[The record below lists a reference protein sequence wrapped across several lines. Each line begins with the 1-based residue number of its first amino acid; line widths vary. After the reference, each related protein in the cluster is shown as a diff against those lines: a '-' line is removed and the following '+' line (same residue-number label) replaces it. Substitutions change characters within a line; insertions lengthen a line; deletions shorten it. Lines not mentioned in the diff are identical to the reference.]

1 MSIEELIQILS
12 KPIVFGSIL
21 GILFLLILFYIVR
34 SFKKRTVS
42 KKLNQYEILYNEC
55 ISIPISFKL
64 NKASSIAKSNTDKEK
79 IYNNLKL
86 EYDDLDKRHDEIA
99 TVMEDIED
107 ALAFNK
113 LSMASRSME
122 DLGMLVEEAL
132 RLTRALDTRL
142 DEVLEEEQEKRD
154 EINVLKDTFRNLKT
168 KLMGNVGMYRDA
180 YDVLEAQTK
189 NIESLFS
196 QFEEWMFA
204 SDYEKA
210 EGLIDEIHDDLTS
223 YENNLDSVPKLYEMA
238 RGKIPV
244 LLDKVSETYQEVLS
258 DDVYLEHLEVP
269 KNIGVLAEVLK
280 DDLKRI
286 AEVDV
291 TFSDE
296 SLTNTFTRLEQIQY
310 QIEKEVSAN
319 HEMNLVIQQAFPLLD
334 EVLLHVSEL
343 LEKAPV
349 VEKRFHFEEL
359 VHNVTGFSDKA
370 QALSMNREKLLNE
383 VETKEKPATVLLVST
398 NEIKHDIEILAKS
411 LYEVMHQVNQANADE
426 IRAKKQL
433 MKLYLIINDVEVK
446 IKKRSLPS
454 ISEKYAYDL
463 QKSRAYV
470 RQISDL
476 LDQTILDIP
485 TLNGTVSEA
494 IDYIYKLHNNVNNL
508 VGVVDMCEDSIVYA
522 NKYRAYVPDIDS
534 ELTKA
539 ELAFNNGEYTQS
551 LTMIINAVDRY
562 KPDSRYEEMIKKNAK
577 SAR

>member
-1 MSIEELIQILS
+1 MSIDELIQILS
-12 KPIVFGSIL
+12 KPIVFGSIFA
-21 GILFLLILFYIVR
+21 ILFLLILFYVVR
-34 SFKKRTVS
+34 SFKKRRVS

-55 ISIPISFKL
+55 ISVPISFKL

-168 KLMGNVGMYRDA
+168 KLMGNVGLYRDA

-258 DDVYLEHLEVP
+258 EDVYLEHLEVP

-319 HEMNLVIQQAFPLLD
+319 HEMNLIIQQAFPLLD

-470 RQISDL
+470 RQINDL

>member
-1 MSIEELIQILS
+1 MSIDELIQILS
-12 KPIVFGSIL
+12 KPIVFGSIFAV
-21 GILFLLILFYIVR
+21 LFLLILFYVVR

-319 HEMNLVIQQAFPLLD
+319 HEMNLIIQQAFPLLD

-383 VETKEKPATVLLVST
+383 VETNEKPATVLLVST

-470 RQISDL
+470 RQINDL

>member
-1 MSIEELIQILS
+1 M
-12 KPIVFGSIL
+12 
-21 GILFLLILFYIVR
+21 YI
-34 SFKKRTVS
+34 
-42 KKLNQYEILYNEC
+42 
-55 ISIPISFKL
+55 
-64 NKASSIAKSNTDKEK
+64 
-79 IYNNLKL
+79 
-86 EYDDLDKRHDEIA
+86 
-99 TVMEDIED
+99 
-107 ALAFNK
+107 
-113 LSMASRSME
+113 
-122 DLGMLVEEAL
+122 
-132 RLTRALDTRL
+132 
-142 DEVLEEEQEKRD
+142 
-154 EINVLKDTFRNLKT
+154 
-168 KLMGNVGMYRDA
+168 
-180 YDVLEAQTK
+180 
-189 NIESLFS
+189 
-196 QFEEWMFA
+196 
-204 SDYEKA
+204 
-210 EGLIDEIHDDLTS
+210 
-223 YENNLDSVPKLYEMA
+223 
-238 RGKIPV
+238 
-244 LLDKVSETYQEVLS
+244 
-258 DDVYLEHLEVP
+258 
-269 KNIGVLAEVLK
+269 
-280 DDLKRI
+280 
-286 AEVDV
+286 

>member
-1 MSIEELIQILS
+1 MSIDELIQILS
-12 KPIVFGSIL
+12 KPIVFGSIFAV
-21 GILFLLILFYIVR
+21 LFLLILFYVVR

-55 ISIPISFKL
+55 ISVPISFKL

-168 KLMGNVGMYRDA
+168 KLMGNVGLYRDA

-310 QIEKEVSAN
+310 QIEKEASAN
-319 HEMNLVIQQAFPLLD
+319 HEMNLIIQQAFPLLD

-470 RQISDL
+470 RQINDL

>member
-1 MSIEELIQILS
+1 MSIDELIQILS
-12 KPIVFGSIL
+12 KPIVFGSIFAV
-21 GILFLLILFYIVR
+21 LFLLILFYVVR